1 MSYAPLPCPCPAMRA
16 LLVGLAVLGAG
27 CASAPP
33 AHDGLET
40 RHDLVRAFH
49 AHGWTVRPVQSSRP
63 LGVVGH
69 GTMYRV
75 QGKTVVVY
83 DYAPPDEAATFAEED
98 AGRLLRLHA
107 GLGVE
112 VYRRSSLVVL
122 TVGRKRTAFD
132 LRLADLL
139 SGDLSGPSVASRGWR

>member
-1 MSYAPLPCPCPAMRA
+1 MRA

-27 CASAPP
+27 CAAAPP
-33 AHDGLET
+33 AHDGAPVET

-49 AHGWTVRPVQSSRP
+49 AHGWTVRPVEASRP
-63 LGVVGH
+63 FGVVGQ
-69 GTMYRV
+69 GTAYRV
-75 QGKTVVVY
+75 QGTTVVVY
-83 DYAPPDEAATFAEED
+83 DYASPEEAATFAKED

-112 VYRRSSLVVL
+112 VYRRSALVVL
-122 TVGRKRTAFD
+122 TVGRTRTAFD

-139 SGDLSGPSVASRGWR
+139 TGPPVASRGWR